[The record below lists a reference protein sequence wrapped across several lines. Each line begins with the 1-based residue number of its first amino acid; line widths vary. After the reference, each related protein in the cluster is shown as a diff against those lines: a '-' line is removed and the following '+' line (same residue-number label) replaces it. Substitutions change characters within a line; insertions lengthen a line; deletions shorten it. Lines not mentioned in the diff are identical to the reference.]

1 LVENEQPDWERIWHR
16 LLGTAPHMTPQGREY
31 LHLAQRLVRA
41 NRALLEIPAL
51 EDEAFQEMQG
61 VAMLLHSVGG
71 PEEEWLVQ
79 LLSLITHLIDMLYVR
94 LEYVK
99 WEVSPL
105 SELTGAIREL
115 EEEGNLH
122 DHDRRILGFL
132 RAYDAAVRS
141 GTGLFDQETLALL
154 QAEAEALEPAVLAGA
169 QRRIRALAD
178 LVRRYLRYDPDDDW
192 LA

>member
-1 LVENEQPDWERIWHR
+1 LPEPSSTDWDRIWQR
-16 LLGTAPHMTPQGREY
+16 LLRYGPSMTPQGREY

-41 NRALLEIPAL
+41 NRALLEIPEL
-51 EDEAFQEMQG
+51 EDDAYQELQG
-61 VAMLLHSVGG
+61 VSMLLRSVGD

-79 LLSLITHLIDMLYVR
+79 LLSLITHLIDTLYVR

-105 SELTGAIREL
+105 SELTGAIAEL
-115 EEEGNLH
+115 EQEEGLGEQ
-122 DHDRRILGFL
+122 DRALLAFL
-132 RAYDAAVRS
+132 AEYDAAVRS
-141 GTGLFDQETLALL
+141 GAGLFDQETLARL
-154 QAEAEALEPAVLAGA
+154 QAQADAIDEAMLAGA
-169 QRRIRALAD
+169 HRRVRALVD